1 MDCHTLN
8 YWDESQSEKR
18 SLSVETEKVKDRRL
32 NILSDQEEELIS
44 PNFGPISNGRLSTDT
59 ATSVLSGNL
68 PVRNPSGSLINRRMT
83 TVCLNVSNDSY
94 SI

>member
-59 ATSVLSGNL
+59 SVLFGNL
-68 PVRNPSGSLINRRMT
+68 PVRNPSGNLMNRRIT